1 MTEQER
7 HALAIMRAPACLGE
21 GRRHVNLLQLGAQ
34 LSLLGER
41 HRVRG
46 NDAAEGV
53 AVVEGFQGVAGEDA
67 VRDQCH
73 D

>member
-1 MTEQER
+1 MRTEPHKEKILR
-7 HALAIMRAPACLGE
+7 
-21 GRRHVNLLQLGAQ
+21 RRHVNLLQLGAL

-46 NDAAEGV
+46 DHFAQSV

-67 VRDQCH
+67 VCD
-73 D
+73 